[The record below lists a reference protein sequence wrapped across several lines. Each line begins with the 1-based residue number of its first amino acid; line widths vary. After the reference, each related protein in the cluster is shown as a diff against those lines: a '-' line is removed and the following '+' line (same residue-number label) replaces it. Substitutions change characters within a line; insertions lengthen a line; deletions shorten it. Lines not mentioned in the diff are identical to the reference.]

1 MSVQNLNDM
10 KKLLFV
16 LLVVVLST
24 LKSSNVFGQQFL
36 WSTSK
41 EITDVKS
48 IPLTNVK
55 GKVMEYYD
63 TYRFYVDNTG
73 YDVESFNKFI
83 ELFDSETKIKKLKDE
98 LTKSDT
104 DKLVI
109 CVKGNSNNS
118 SVISVIIM
126 SKKNLD
132 IINFTNGVSNL
143 GIQSTGDNNKNKFEK
158 WFNTLME

>member
-1 MSVQNLNDM
+1 VANGTVTGVQTCALPI
-10 KKLLFV
+10 F
-16 LLVVVLST
+16 
-24 LKSSNVFGQQFL
+24 
-36 WSTSK
+36 
-41 EITDVKS
+41 
-48 IPLTNVK
+48 
-55 GKVMEYYD
+55 
-63 TYRFYVDNTG
+63 
-73 YDVESFNKFI
+73 
-83 ELFDSETKIKKLKDE
+83 KKLKDE

>member
-1 MSVQNLNDM
+1 M
-10 KKLLFV
+10 KKLLFIV
-16 LLVVVLST
+16 LILTLGS
-24 LKSSNVFGQQFL
+24 LKSTQVYGQQFL

-48 IPLTNVK
+48 IPLTDVK
-55 GKVMEYYD
+55 GKVMEYFD
-63 TYRFYVDNTG
+63 TYQFYVDNTG

-98 LTKSDT
+98 LSKSDT

-132 IINFTNGVSNL
+132 IINFTNGIL
-143 GIQSTGDNNKNKFEK
+143 TKGIQPTGSYSKNKFEK

>member
-1 MSVQNLNDM
+1 M
-10 KKLLFV
+10 KKLLFIV
-16 LLVVVLST
+16 LILTLGS
-24 LKSSNVFGQQFL
+24 LKSTQVYGQQFL

-41 EITDVKS
+41 DITDVKS
-48 IPLTNVK
+48 IPLTEVK

-63 TYRFYVDNTG
+63 TYQFYVDNTG

-132 IINFTNGVSNL
+132 IINFTNGIL
-143 GIQSTGDNNKNKFEK
+143 TKGIQPTGNYSKNKFEK

>member
-1 MSVQNLNDM
+1 M
-10 KKLLFV
+10 KKILFIV
-16 LLVVVLST
+16 LVLTLVS
-24 LKSSNVFGQQFL
+24 LKSTQVYGQQFL

-55 GKVMEYYD
+55 EKVMEYYD
-63 TYRFYVDNTG
+63 TYKFYVDNTG

-83 ELFDSETKIKKLKDE
+83 EIFGSETKIKKLKDE
-98 LTKSDT
+98 LTKSET
-104 DKLVI
+104 SKLVI

-126 SKKNLD
+126 SKTNLD
-132 IINFTNGVSNL
+132 IVNFTNGVIPGL
-143 GIQSTGDNNKNKFEK
+143 QTTGDYSKNKFEK

>member
-1 MSVQNLNDM
+1 M
-10 KKLLFV
+10 KKLLFIV
-16 LLVVVLST
+16 LILTLGS
-24 LKSSNVFGQQFL
+24 LKSTQVYGQQFL

-41 EITDVKS
+41 DITDVKS
-48 IPLTNVK
+48 IPLTEVK

-63 TYRFYVDNTG
+63 TYRYYVDNTG

-104 DKLVI
+104 DKLVM
-109 CVKGNSNNS
+109 CVKGNQNNS

-143 GIQSTGDNNKNKFEK
+143 GIQSTGDNNKNRFEK